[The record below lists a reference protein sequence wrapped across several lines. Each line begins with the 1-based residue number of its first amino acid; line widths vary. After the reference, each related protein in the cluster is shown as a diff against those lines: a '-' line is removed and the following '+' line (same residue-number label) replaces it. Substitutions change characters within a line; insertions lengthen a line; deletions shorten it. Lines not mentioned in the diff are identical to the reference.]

1 MKAKSQ
7 EKVETCYGSPGFKRF
22 AQDQDFIEE
31 LRSRRRR
38 IPLYLLWLIL
48 ADCGRSFSLWAGWCF
63 VFVFSFALFYT
74 PCPEGLPDWLK
85 PVIPN
90 LLCEQIQ
97 SCGAAFEQTAESYKD
112 RPMTFDSAFYF
123 SIVTFTTLGFGDV
136 ITANVAA
143 RVLVTLEV
151 ILGYVML
158 GGLISIFAT
167 KLARRS

>member
-1 MKAKSQ
+1 
-7 EKVETCYGSPGFKRF
+7 
-22 AQDQDFIEE
+22 
-31 LRSRRRR
+31 
-38 IPLYLLWLIL
+38 
-48 ADCGRSFSLWAGWCF
+48 
-63 VFVFSFALFYT
+63 
-74 PCPEGLPDWLK
+74 
-85 PVIPN
+85 VIPN

-97 SCGAAFEQTAESYKD
+97 SYGAAFEQTAESYKG
-112 RPMTFDSAFYF
+112 RLMTFGSAFYF

-136 ITANVAA
+136 ITANGAA